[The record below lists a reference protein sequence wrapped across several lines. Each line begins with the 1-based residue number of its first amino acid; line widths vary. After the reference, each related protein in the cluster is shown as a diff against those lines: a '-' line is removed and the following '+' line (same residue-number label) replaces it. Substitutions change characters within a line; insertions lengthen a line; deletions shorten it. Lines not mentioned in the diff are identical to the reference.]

1 MARALLKVKFQKGI
15 HNQITSGRLFNNIFF
30 LVAKTEYF
38 AQKKAWQKRLK
49 ESANILGS
57 YVLQPTQNLFPN
69 TMTLYTIR
77 SRCQLQTKL
86 DSPSESRR
94 DE

>member
-1 MARALLKVKFQKGI
+1 MILMHAKHGHVPLL
-15 HNQITSGRLFNNIFF
+15 GRGCQFS
-30 LVAKTEYF
+30 LVAKTEYL

-77 SRCQLQTKL
+77 SSCQLQTKL
-86 DSPSESRR
+86 DSPSESTR